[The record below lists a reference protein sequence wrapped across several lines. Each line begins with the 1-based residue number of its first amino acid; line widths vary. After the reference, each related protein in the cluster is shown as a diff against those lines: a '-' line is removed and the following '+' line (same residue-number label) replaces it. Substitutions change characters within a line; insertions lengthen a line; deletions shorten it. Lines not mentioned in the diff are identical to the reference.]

1 MKYVNLINNKNLF
14 KNYIKNIHNN
24 TLFILF
30 FLENI
35 TKLCLK
41 YINKIYLLNNDNF
54 IIIQVNDLKYVKNF
68 LNILKNFF
76 FFSILSDMIC
86 IDFLKRNDIFNE
98 TNSNRF
104 KVIYV
109 LNNLKYNMYL
119 GVCIDPKKNI
129 TNNDEIISIE
139 NLWKNA
145 NWLERENWDMF
156 GIVSLNHKDLR
167 RIFTD
172 YGFNGFPLRKDFPLS
187 GYIEL
192 RYDDETKTLIY
203 EPVEFSQEY
212 RNFSFINSW
221 DIYTNV

>member
-139 NLWKNA
+139 NL
-145 NWLERENWDMF
+145 
-156 GIVSLNHKDLR
+156 
-167 RIFTD
+167 
-172 YGFNGFPLRKDFPLS
+172 
-187 GYIEL
+187 
-192 RYDDETKTLIY
+192 
-203 EPVEFSQEY
+203 
-212 RNFSFINSW
+212 
-221 DIYTNV
+221 

>member
-1 MKYVNLINNKNLF
+1 MKNFDILKNLNVF
-14 KNYIKNIHNN
+14 KESNGNKI
-24 TLFILF
+24 FILF

-41 YINKIYLLNNDNF
+41 YINKIYLLNNSMF
-54 IIIQVNDLKYVKNF
+54 IIIQISKLSYLENF
-68 LNILKNFF
+68 LKILKNFF
-76 FFSILSDMIC
+76 FFSILSDMVC
-86 IDFLKRNDIFNE
+86 IDFLKRKDIFNE
-98 TNSNRF
+98 KDDNRF
-104 KVIYV
+104 KIIYILHNV
-109 LNNLKYNMYL
+109 KYNMYI
-119 GVCIDPKKNI
+119 GISIDPKTNV
-129 TNNDEIISIE
+129 TNNDEIISVQH
-139 NLWKNA
+139 LWKNS

-156 GIVSLNHKDLR
+156 GIVTLNHTDLR